1 MDMGTR
7 KSKLKKKNKWQHF
20 GTEAGLMVDY
30 SVEMMESFIFKYSMS
45 SYVTVINFFFASQFL
60 INTTPTWR
68 QLGVQCLAQ
77 SHLASRQSQPGFK
90 PPTFQSPFSLCNALC
105 QTLSRENVTK
115 NKNKGQNKNTC
126 RVQTMRKCWNDG
138 MKSSDVC

>member
-60 INTTPTWR
+60 INTTPT
-68 QLGVQCLAQ
+68 
-77 SHLASRQSQPGFK
+77 
-90 PPTFQSPFSLCNALC
+90 
-105 QTLSRENVTK
+105 
-115 NKNKGQNKNTC
+115 
-126 RVQTMRKCWNDG
+126 
-138 MKSSDVC
+138 